1 MNNFRVMMPSGRVCS
16 VNEVRPITEKVVS
29 FNGSKHRFLEVVK
42 NLNDDTNGISIIRA
56 YEDNMFEGV
65 FSREIIIGNLTN
77 EKVQK
82 ILRQINEKG
91 YYDFSEF
98 KYQKV
103 KTFEDIRFGDKF
115 PPYTSENNVL
125 ISPIPTGF
133 PMNPLQF
140 QASNNSEI
148 FASDSAS
155 DNEIDMDTEGDDA
168 EE

>member
-1 MNNFRVMMPSGRVCS
+1 M
-16 VNEVRPITEKVVS
+16 
-29 FNGSKHRFLEVVK
+29 
-42 NLNDDTNGISIIRA
+42 
-56 YEDNMFEGV
+56 
-65 FSREIIIGNLTN
+65 
-77 EKVQK
+77 QK